1 MKKIYSTPEL
11 EYVEL
16 ETADMIAELPV
27 VTSGEAQS
35 LSEEEKPYGNGGDG
49 FAKFNNFQ
57 F

>member
-1 MKKIYSTPEL
+1 MKKTYSTPVL

-16 ETADMIAELPV
+16 ETADMIAELPIV
-27 VTSGEAQS
+27 DSTHAVKQ
-35 LSEEEKPYGNGGDG
+35 SEEEYDYTSNGDG

>member
-27 VTSGEAQS
+27 IDSSHAVQQ
-35 LSEEEKPYGNGGDG
+35 SEEVEEYTNGGDG

>member
-27 VTSGEAQS
+27 VDSTHAVQQ
-35 LSEEEKPYGNGGDG
+35 SEEVEDYTNGGDG